1 VDVARA
7 LGADADTDGRG
18 VAAAD
23 LDGDGRLD
31 LVMSNNNA
39 PPTLYL
45 NALRGT
51 GNWLR
56 LSLAGPGGKGDAVGA
71 RVTVKVRAGGAV
83 KALLRQV
90 EAGGSYASQS
100 EGVLHFGL
108 GAAEQI
114 EELSVLW
121 PDGTTTSFA
130 GPQLDGL
137 VNRVARLAQGGAI
150 EPGPAPFGRPVSARG
165 AIP

>member
-1 VDVARA
+1 MAV
-7 LGADADTDGRG
+7 
-18 VAAAD
+18 AD

-39 PPTLYL
+39 SPTIYL
-45 NALRGT
+45 NTLRGT

-56 LSLAGPGGKGDAVGA
+56 LSLAGPGGKGDAVGRGPRSRSA
-71 RVTVKVRAGGAV
+71 MGGAV
-83 KALLRQV
+83 KTLLRQV

-100 EGVLHFGL
+100 DGVLHFGL
-108 GAAEQI
+108 GAADRI
-114 EELSVLW
+114 EGLSVLW
-121 PDGTTTSFA
+121 PDGTTASFV

-137 VNRVARLAQGGAI
+137 VNRVARLSQGGAI
-150 EPGPAPFGRPVSARG
+150 ELRPTPVGRTVTAKG